1 MACIFN
7 TLAMM
12 TTASL
17 FVTLIFLT
25 SSTWICHFHLMVFLI
40 LGCSVLGIS
49 ILVSFTMFLTGM
61 DQSINNADQVVTF
74 VQPSNI
80 LAAFLRFSRMGSG
93 PLAGLLGSVTL
104 IGEILFLASS

>member
-25 SSTWICHFHLMVFLI
+25 SSTWIGHYHLMVFII

-49 ILVSFTMFLTGM
+49 ILVSLTMFLTGM
-61 DQSINNADQVVTF
+61 DQSSNADRVVTII
-74 VQPSNI
+74 QPSNI
-80 LAAFLRFSRMGSG
+80 LTAFLRFSRIGSE

-104 IGEILFLASS
+104 IGKIMLL